1 MVCKNTFCVK
11 MVRTCSERY
20 AITSLLRNGMQ
31 LGEVFRNGMQS
42 NSCFE
47 TVCNWVRCFET
58 VCNRTAASK
67 WYAIG

>member
-20 AITSLLRNGMQ
+20 AIAQT
-31 LGEVFRNGMQS
+31 VK
-42 NSCFE
+42 CFE

-58 VCNRTAASK
+58 VCNHGLASK
-67 WYAIG
+67 RYAIR